1 MGETIG
7 MVETIGMMETI
18 GLMETMRDGGGH
30 EEDGDHQG
38 LYGLWWM
45 VGAVRDGGEHEGWG
59 RPLG

>member
-1 MGETIG
+1 
-7 MVETIGMMETI
+7 MVETIG
-18 GLMETMRDGGGH
+18 LMGTTRDGGGH

-45 VGAVRDGGEHEGWG
+45 VGAVRDDGEHEGWG